1 MADVRIKVAQDTV
14 DAAAEGSWMAAKGS
28 KMGFQVVMDF
38 FTQMAIEGRV
48 FQIRAGDI
56 ATPLIG
62 DVPIADTKA
71 ELCADCV
78 SGTTIIPCYAS
89 IGVTLLPGTA
99 NQIKIQSVGVV
110 SSAGTAFVPLN
121 LKSGGPAATSTARV
135 DAAGAVTVT
144 LELATTTLRHFEW
157 SAEFVQDAGTESPFA
172 TQPLVWEPRCPPVLV
187 GPRCFYIQIAS
198 ATGGPGYFAHFDYI
212 ELPTANID

>member
-110 SSAGTAFVPLN
+110 SSAGTAFVPLP
-121 LKSGGPAATSTARV
+121 LYMGGAAATSTGRVGAAGGVTVTAEVATTARLHF
-135 DAAGAVTVT
+135 AAGAGTANT
-144 LELATTTLRHFEW
+144 LNAPVIWEPRGGPVLAGAACCYIQIGATTTGP
-157 SAEFVQDAGTESPFA
+157 SYFA
-172 TQPLVWEPRCPPVLV
+172 TLNFV
-187 GPRCFYIQIAS
+187 
-198 ATGGPGYFAHFDYI
+198 
-212 ELPTANID
+212 ELPTTAVS